1 MNFQST
7 VLARLAAACILC
19 GCGAAFSEEALK
31 VVVVTGGHGFEEK
44 PFREMFDSFKGF
56 DCTFV
61 ALQDES
67 ELFEDISNWPYQV
80 IVLYNMSR
88 AISEKR
94 QQNFLA
100 LLDRGVGLVVLHHAI
115 AAFADWRE
123 YRKIIGT
130 KYWLE
135 ETEEDGITHPKSQWE
150 EGVDMNLRVEDPAHP
165 VTQGVQ
171 DFTIHD
177 ETYKGYDLE
186 AGNHVLL
193 TCDAPGSQR
202 EVAWTR
208 NYRNAKIC
216 FIQPGHGANAY
227 ASPDFRKV
235 LSQAIRW
242 TAGK

>member
-1 MNFQST
+1 MNIQRT
-7 VLARLAAACILC
+7 VLAGLAAACVFF
-19 GCGAAFSEEALK
+19 GCGAAFCEEPLK

-44 PFREMFDSFKGF
+44 PFKEMFDSFAGL

-67 ELFEDISNWPYQV
+67 ELFEDTSNWPYQA

-150 EGVDMNLRVEDPAHP
+150 EGVDMTLHVEDPAHP

-202 EVAWTR
+202 EVAWAR
-208 NYRNAKIC
+208 HYRNSNIC
-216 FIQPGHGANAY
+216 FMQPGHGANAY

-235 LSQAIRW
+235 LLQAIRW
-242 TAGK
+242 TAAR